1 MTNPKETIFDEALAP
16 RPMEELCADVRE
28 LVASPERAR
37 RLAQVLKGVAH
48 ETRLRLIGAL
58 CLGPLTVTELCQQL
72 RLKQNLVSQHLA
84 TLRMLGLVRA
94 DREGG
99 TATYEIVERRLGNL
113 VQCLL
118 GCRH

>member
-1 MTNPKETIFDEALAP
+1 MKPSAQPIFEDELEP
-16 RPMEELCADVRE
+16 RPTDELCEDVRD

-37 RLAQVLKGVAH
+37 KLAMVVKGIAH

-58 CLGPLTVTELCQQL
+58 CLRPHTVTELCAEL
-72 RLKQNLVSQHLA
+72 GLKQNLVSQHLGM
-84 TLRMLGLVRA
+84 LRMLGLVRA

-113 VQCLL
+113 VRCLL

>member
-1 MTNPKETIFDEALAP
+1 MNHGTQTIFEEQQEA
-16 RPMEELCADVRE
+16 RPIDELCEDVRQ

-37 RLAQVLKGVAH
+37 RLAQVIKGIAH

-58 CLGPLTVTELCQQL
+58 CLRPYNVGELCEL
-72 RLKQNLVSQHLA
+72 LGLKQNLVSQHLGM
-84 TLRMLGLVRA
+84 LRMLGLVRA

-99 TATYEIVERRLGNL
+99 TATYQIVERRLGNL

-118 GCRH
+118 GCHH